1 LQEIQGFSGHVWNQ
15 EGRDMNTVKK
25 AVIPVAGYG
34 TRLYPAS
41 KAMKKELFPIVDKDG
56 MAKPLIQVIVE
67 EAVESGIEEVC
78 LVVREDEKQAFI
90 RYFNEPVSPEL
101 EKRLAERPWAVEESK
116 RVSKLSNRISYIIQ
130 KEQEGFGHAVYCVRD
145 WVSNEPFLLMLGDH
159 VYISNSDTRCV
170 QQLIDAFH
178 DLSGNICAVMRTGE
192 DMLHLF
198 GTVAGKQ
205 IQDHPRAYQVLEIKE
220 KPSVEYAEMHLQ
232 TDSLPLGE
240 YLCFFG
246 QYILTPDLFG
256 YLKYLIDKDIRERG
270 EIQLTSALEMARK
283 ELGVFY
289 AYETDGQRYD
299 TGVPISYANTVN
311 AFARRTFARRDR

>member
-1 LQEIQGFSGHVWNQ
+1 
-15 EGRDMNTVKK
+15 MNKVRK

-41 KAMKKELFPIVDKDG
+41 KAIKKVLFPIIDTDG
-56 MAKPLIQVIVE
+56 MAKPLVQIIIE

-90 RYFNEPVSPEL
+90 SYFDEPVSPEL
-101 EKRLAERPWAVEESK
+101 ERRLSGLPWAVEESRK
-116 RVSKLSNRISYIIQ
+116 VAELSKRISYIIQ
-130 KEQEGFGHAVYCVRD
+130 KEQKGFGHAVYCAKD
-145 WVSNEPFLLMLGDH
+145 WVGDEPFLLMLGDH
-159 VYISNSDTRCV
+159 VYISDSDVRCV
-170 QQLIDAFH
+170 KQLIDVFH
-178 DLSGNICAVMRTGE
+178 QVGGNISAVMRTIE
-192 DMLHLF
+192 DLLHLF

-205 IQDHPRAYQVLEIKE
+205 MPDHPKVYEVTEIKE
-220 KPSVEYAEMHLQ
+220 KPSVEYAEIHLR
-232 TDSLPLGE
+232 TDGVPLGE

-246 QYILTPDLFG
+246 QYILTPDVFT
-256 YLKYLIDKDIRERG
+256 YIKYLVDRDIRERG

-299 TGVPISYANTVN
+299 TGVPASYSNTVN
-311 AFARRTFARRDR
+311 AFAGHTFARRDG

>member
-1 LQEIQGFSGHVWNQ
+1 MKKV
-15 EGRDMNTVKK
+15 RK
-25 AVIPVAGYG
+25 AVVPVAGYG

-41 KAMKKELFPIVDKDG
+41 KAMKKELFPIVDRDG
-56 MAKPLIQVIVE
+56 MAKPLIQVIIE

-78 LVVREDEKQAFI
+78 LVVREDEKEAFI

-101 EKRLAERPWAVEESK
+101 ERRLSELPWAVEESK
-116 RVSKLSNRISYIIQ
+116 RVSELSSRLSYIIQ
-130 KEQEGFGHAVYCVRD
+130 KEQAGFGHAVYCARD
-145 WVSNEPFLLMLGDH
+145 WIGDEPFLLLLGDH
-159 VYISNSDTRCV
+159 IYISNSDVRCV
-170 QQLIDAFH
+170 QQLINIFH
-178 DLSGNICAVMRTGE
+178 QLGENIVAVMRTLE

-205 IQDHPRAYQVLEIKE
+205 MQDHPRLYKVLEIKE
-220 KPSVEYAEMHLQ
+220 KPSLEYAEKHLQ
-232 TDSLPLGE
+232 TDGVPLGE

-246 QYILTPDLFG
+246 QYILTPYVFKCI
-256 YLKYLIDKDIRERG
+256 KYLLDKNIRERG
-270 EIQLTSALEMARK
+270 EVQLTSALEMVRK

-311 AFARRTFARRDR
+311 AFARRTFARRNR

>member
-1 LQEIQGFSGHVWNQ
+1 
-15 EGRDMNTVKK
+15 MNKVRK

-41 KAMKKELFPIVDKDG
+41 KAMKKELFPIIDTDG
-56 MAKPLIQVIVE
+56 MAKPLIQVIIE
-67 EAVESGIEEVC
+67 EAVESGIESVC

-90 RYFNEPVSPEL
+90 NYFSRPVSPEL
-101 EKRLAERPWAVEESK
+101 EGRLSERPWAVEEAIK
-116 RVSKLSNRISYIIQ
+116 IAELSDRISYIIQ
-130 KEQEGFGHAVYCVRD
+130 KEQKGFGHAVYCAKD
-145 WVSNEPFLLMLGDH
+145 WVGDEPFLLMLGDH
-159 VYISNSDTRCV
+159 VYISHSVTRCV
-170 QQLIDAFH
+170 KQLIDVFH
-178 DLSGNICAVMRTGE
+178 QVGGNISAVMRTLE

-198 GTVAGKQ
+198 GAVAGKQ
-205 IQDHPRAYQVLEIKE
+205 MPEHPRVYEVTEIKE
-220 KPSVEYAEMHLQ
+220 KPSLEYAEMHLR
-232 TDSLPLGE
+232 TDGVPLGE

-246 QYILTPDLFG
+246 QYILTPDVFTYIE
-256 YLKYLIDKDIRERG
+256 YLVDRDIRERG

-311 AFARRTFARRDR
+311 AFAERTFTRRDR